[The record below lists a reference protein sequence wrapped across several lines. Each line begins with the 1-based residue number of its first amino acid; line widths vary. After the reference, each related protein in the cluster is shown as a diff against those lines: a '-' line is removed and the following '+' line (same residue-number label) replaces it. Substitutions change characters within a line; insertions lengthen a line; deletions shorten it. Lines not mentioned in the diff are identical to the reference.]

1 MDKIHLMFQDEGRDD
16 CRLGRLKIPHK
27 QTNKQ
32 KAHIVAEAVYCAYA
46 PERSSPWLAP
56 KIA

>member
-1 MDKIHLMFQDEGRDD
+1 MFQDERRDD